1 MRILDRHVL
10 VETAIA
16 AATATGAFIFL
27 MVTSSVINQV
37 AGAMASGRL
46 SGSDG
51 LFLVGLLFP
60 GFIPYAL
67 PLGILT
73 GVLMAFGR
81 MGSQHE
87 ITAMKA
93 GGVGLVR
100 IARPVLIFA
109 ACLALLSAW
118 LNLEVA
124 PRCNTEFRRLL
135 VGSARE
141 NPASII
147 NPGELN
153 RQFTGVVI
161 RAGGRDGD
169 VLSDFW
175 LWRVDGKG
183 HLTQT
188 VHADEARIVR
198 VTNKAGEAV
207 LRANLRNARMQTRPA
222 GDDSFGQPAS
232 FATAALTSLEF
243 PASGIYKS
251 GGVFER
257 KLRWL
262 TTAELL
268 DAMDKGWKVTPDST
282 PKEIAQ
288 GRMLAATQL
297 MAHLAGAFSVFS
309 LTLLAIPLAVRVG
322 RSETFVNASVAL
334 AIALSYYLLT
344 EAVRYVKNPALR
356 PDLLVWIPNLIVLA
370 LGVTLLRR
378 AARH

>member
-16 AATATGAFIFL
+16 GATATGAFVFL

-37 AGAMASGRL
+37 AGAMAAGRL
-46 SGSDG
+46 SGEDG
-51 LFLVGLLFP
+51 LLLIGLLFP

-93 GGVGLVR
+93 GGQSLPR
-100 IARPVLIFA
+100 IARPVLIFS
-109 ACLALLSAW
+109 ACLTLLSAW

-124 PRCNTEFRRLL
+124 PRCNTEFRRIL

-153 RQFTGVVI
+153 RQFAGAVI

-175 LWRVDGKG
+175 LWRVDPKG
-183 HLTQT
+183 HVTQT
-188 VHADEARIVR
+188 VHAEEARVVR
-198 VTNKAGEAV
+198 VTGKSGEAV
-207 LRANLRNARMQTRPA
+207 IRANLRNARMQTRTA
-222 GDDSFGQPAS
+222 GDDSFSQPAA
-232 FATAALTSLEF
+232 FATADITSLEF
-243 PASGIYKS
+243 PASGIFKR

-262 TTAELL
+262 TTGELL
-268 DAMDKGWKVTPDST
+268 EAMDKGWKVTPEST
-282 PKEIAQ
+282 PREIAQ
-288 GRMLAATQL
+288 GRMLASTQL
-297 MAHLAGAFSVFS
+297 MAHLAGAFSIFS

-322 RSETFVNASVAL
+322 RSETFVNATIAL
-334 AIALSYYLLT
+334 AVALSYYLMT
-344 EAVRYVKNPALR
+344 ESVRYVKNPALR
-356 PDLLVWIPNLIVLA
+356 PDLLVWIPNLIVLT
-370 LGVTLLRR
+370 LGLTLLRR
-378 AARH
+378 ASRH